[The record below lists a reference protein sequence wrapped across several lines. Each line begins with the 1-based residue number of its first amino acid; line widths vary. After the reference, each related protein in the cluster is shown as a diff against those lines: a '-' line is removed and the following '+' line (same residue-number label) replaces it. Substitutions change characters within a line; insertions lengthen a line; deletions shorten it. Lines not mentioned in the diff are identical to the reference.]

1 MENIENLKTENLETE
16 KKEYKDLKLLLT
28 IIENTL
34 NRNLETET
42 YNYLIIVIKELIKE
56 LKKENK
62 FNELKEIEKKI
73 NNDNEYFLSYY
84 NYCIKNDNT
93 LNLEYFMTL

>member
-16 KKEYKDLKLLLT
+16 KKEYKELKLLLT